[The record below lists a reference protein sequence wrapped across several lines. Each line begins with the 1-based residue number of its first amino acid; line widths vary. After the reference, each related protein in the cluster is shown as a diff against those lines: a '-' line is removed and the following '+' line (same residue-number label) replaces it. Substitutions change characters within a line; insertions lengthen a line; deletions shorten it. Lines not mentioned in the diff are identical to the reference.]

1 MLIDLLDGL
10 DCSSRVA
17 VARRGVIS
25 IDCADSR
32 RLAEFWTAM
41 LGGEVMFTNG
51 GNVVIRTEWV
61 WLCMMQVS
69 DHRPPTWP
77 DGDVPKQI
85 HLDLAVDN
93 LEEAVAEAV
102 QLGARQ
108 PPEQPNRDQ
117 WRVMLDPAGH
127 PFCLTTQVPSEVP

>member
-1 MLIDLLDGL
+1 
-10 DCSSRVA
+10 
-17 VARRGVIS
+17 
-25 IDCADSR
+25 
-32 RLAEFWTAM
+32 M
-41 LGGEVMFTNG
+41 LGGEVMLTNG
-51 GNVVIRTEWV
+51 GNVVIRTDWV
-61 WLCMMQVS
+61 WLCLMQVS

-117 WRVMLDPAGH
+117 WRVRLDLAGH
-127 PFCLTTQVPSEVP
+127 PFCLTTQVPSELPLE